1 MLIKDR
7 IECKGLLN
15 IVRINYALIRN
26 GRGLGPGLSIHG
38 FTPALKSL
46 LQTCISYTER
56 EQKKEDFLAC
66 ISQDGYDSL
75 VRLWSQIQLH

>member
-1 MLIKDR
+1 MLIKER

-15 IVRINYALIRN
+15 IVGINYALIRN
-26 GRGLGPGLSIHG
+26 GRGLGPGLSVHG
-38 FTPALKSL
+38 FTPAPKCL
-46 LQTCISYTER
+46 LQMRISYIER
-56 EQKKEDFLAC
+56 EQEKGDFLAC